1 MIDLNELR
9 IFAEVVNAGGFSAAS
24 RRIGIPTSTLSRRVA
39 RLEERLGVQL
49 LHRDSR
55 NFRVTEFGGVLHD
68 HCLSMMR
75 AAQSGIEELQALT
88 GEPSG
93 TIRISCPV
101 VLANIFVG
109 KIAAAFAIAHPGMR
123 IVFEAITRQIDPVN
137 DHYDVAIQAAFE
149 QLPDSQAIARKIG
162 QAEMSLVASP
172 ALIER
177 NGPPRH
183 PDQLSGFDCIGFGN
197 DDQDCDWNLWGAD
210 GRRFEHRFRPR
221 FVSDSLLVAKDA
233 AIAGVGIARL
243 STTIVRDDLKAGR
256 LVRVLEDWT
265 LPYITFYALY
275 PPRRS
280 IGSAA
285 IRFVDF
291 LAERFQPE
299 RFAVGLLEFEEQFSL
314 EPETADPGQ
323 SGRSN
328 AGRSVDLAV
337 RG

>member
-9 IFAEVVNAGGFSAAS
+9 IFAEVVGAGGFSAAS
-24 RRIGIPTSTLSRRVA
+24 RRTGIPTSTLSRRVA
-39 RLEERLGVQL
+39 RLEQRLGVQL
-49 LHRDSR
+49 LYRDSR
-55 NFRVTEFGGVLHD
+55 KFNVTEFGASLHE
-68 HCLSMMR
+68 HCQAMMR
-75 AAQSGIEELQALT
+75 AAQTGIEQLHELT

-109 KIAAAFAIAHPGMR
+109 KIAAAFALAQPGVR
-123 IVFEAITRQIDPVN
+123 IVFEATTRPIDPIN

-149 QLPDSQAIARKIG
+149 GLADSQAIARKIG
-162 QAEMSLVASP
+162 QVGMSIVASP
-172 ALIER
+172 GLMAR
-177 NGPPRH
+177 KGPLRH
-183 PDQLSGFDCIGFGN
+183 PEQLADFDGIGFGYA
-197 DDQDCDWNLWGAD
+197 DQECSWTLSNAD

-243 STTIVRDDLKAGR
+243 STTICQDDFDRGR
-256 LVRVLEDWT
+256 LMPLLEDWSM
-265 LPYITFYALY
+265 PPITFYALY

-299 RFAVGLLEFEEQFSL
+299 RFAAGLLEFEEQFSVD
-314 EPETADPGQ
+314 PATALKRQAAP
-323 SGRSN
+323 
-328 AGRSVDLAV
+328 RSVDPAV
-337 RG
+337 GG